1 MDRTGIHAENEM
13 LERVLPL
20 AVAQGTS
27 DLFTPDRCT
36 GCRISDCPEYYFLMK
51 LAAEV
56 LWAEQGT

>member
-1 MDRTGIHAENEM
+1 MLDRKM
-13 LERVLPL
+13 LEMELPL

-27 DLFTPDRCT
+27 ELFTPDRCT
-36 GCRISDCPEYYFLMK
+36 GCRISDCPECYLLMK